1 MKKTIAIIAIIFCV
15 LGTSMVFAT
24 SAQQQTIDSLSGTTQ
39 QAIDNLTGGS
49 KENTSESER
58 QVVVVNDEQENKSNN
73 LTASNTENKVSNA
86 ENVKKEEKPKTDSA
100 TSKIVEMKDK
110 EKKTLEDYQQA
121 YGSDAYGLTAYILSR
136 IQIYSIPF
144 CFLGIAISA
153 IYQYVLGIRK
163 LDTRDKG
170 FAIMI
175 SIITIFVIAQ
185 VLPLIFAIVVKGWRG

>member
-1 MKKTIAIIAIIFCV
+1 MIKKVFVIFAIIACV
-15 LGTSMVFAT
+15 FGTSIVFAT
-24 SAQQQTIDSLSGTTQ
+24 NTKEALDSMPTTQ
-39 QAIDNLTGGS
+39 ETMQNLFVDNN
-49 KENTSESER
+49 KEKI
-58 QVVVVNDEQENKSNN
+58 NK
-73 LTASNTENKVSNA
+73 E
-86 ENVKKEEKPKTDSA
+86 KKEESKIEEKNKSA
-100 TSKIVEMKDK
+100 TSKIVDLKEK
-110 EKKTLEDYQQA
+110 EKKTLEDYQKA
-121 YGSDAYGLTAYILSR
+121 YGSDTYGLTAYILGR

-153 IYQYVLGIRK
+153 IYQYVLGVRK